1 MSDQEA
7 PLRNGVEH
15 KIFEVLPFV
24 DDDYGGVIVEMK
36 TPMDT
41 KTFVAALRDS
51 FEQWRLQGKKGV
63 WLNLPLSHVNLV
75 EPAVKEGFRYHHAEP
90 TYLMLVYWIP
100 EAESTIPLNASHRVR
115 VGAVVLNHNKEEKYG
130 SLCGSGIW
138 KIPTGVVDE
147 GEEIFAAAIREVKE
161 ETGVRRSI
169 YLNVNQS
176 TINIYNLT
184 FSYIYLQIDTEFLEI
199 LAFCQ
204 THESFFA
211 KSDLFFVCLLRPT
224 SFDIQKQDLE
234 IEAAQWMRFEDS
246 ASQPITHKNDLFKDI
261 HHICSMKMEK
271 SYSGFSKKPITTF
284 FDDKLGY
291 LYLNK
296 QEDMEQPIS

>member
-1 MSDQEA
+1 MSDHEA
-7 PLRNGVEH
+7 PLINGLDY
-15 KIFEVLPFV
+15 KIDELLLPFV

-36 TPMDT
+36 TPMDP
-41 KTFVAALRDS
+41 KCFVAALRYS
-51 FEQWRLQGKKGV
+51 FTQWRLQGKKGV
-63 WLNLPLSHVNLV
+63 WLNLPISHVNLV

-90 TYLMLVYWIP
+90 SYLMLVYWIP
-100 EAESTIPLNASHRVR
+100 EAAESTIPLNASHRVR
-115 VGAVVLNHNKEEKYG
+115 VGAVVLNHNKEILVVQEKHG
-130 SLCGSGIW
+130 KLRGSGIW

-161 ETGVRRSI
+161 ETG
-169 YLNVNQS
+169 
-176 TINIYNLT
+176 
-184 FSYIYLQIDTEFLEI
+184 IDTEFLEI

-246 ASQPITHKNDLFKDI
+246 ASQPITQKNELFKVL
-261 HHICSMKMEK
+261 HRICSMKMEK
-271 SYSGFSKKPITTF
+271 SYTGFSTKRITTF
-284 FDDKLGY
+284 FDDKRINLEKE
-291 LYLNK
+291 NTINRSEPK
-296 QEDMEQPIS
+296 KNA

>member
-41 KTFVAALRDS
+41 KNFVAALRDS

-161 ETGVRRSI
+161 ETG
-169 YLNVNQS
+169 
-176 TINIYNLT
+176 
-184 FSYIYLQIDTEFLEI
+184 IDTEFLEI

-234 IEAAQWMRFEDS
+234 IEAAQVNGCGSRTLPLNLS
-246 ASQPITHKNDLFKDI
+246 HTRTIS
-261 HHICSMKMEK
+261 
-271 SYSGFSKKPITTF
+271 SKIFTTF
-284 FDDKLGY
+284 A
-291 LYLNK
+291 
-296 QEDMEQPIS
+296 Q

>member
-7 PLRNGVEH
+7 PLVNGVEH
-15 KIFEVLPFV
+15 MTCEALPFV

-36 TPMDT
+36 TPMDP
-41 KTFVAALRDS
+41 KSFVAALKYS
-51 FEQWRLQGKKGV
+51 FAQWRLQGKKGV
-63 WLNLPLSHVNLV
+63 WLNLPISHVNLV

-100 EAESTIPLNASHRVR
+100 EAESTIPLNASHRVC

-130 SLCGSGIW
+130 TLRGTGVW

-147 GEEIFAAAIREVKE
+147 GEDIFAAAIREVKE
-161 ETGVRRSI
+161 ETG
-169 YLNVNQS
+169 
-176 TINIYNLT
+176 
-184 FSYIYLQIDTEFLEI
+184 IDTEFLEI

-246 ASQPITHKNDLFKDI
+246 ACQPITHKNDFFKAI
-261 HHICSMKMEK
+261 HRICSMKMEK
-271 SYSGFSKKPITTF
+271 SYTGFSTKPITTF
-284 FDDKLGY
+284 IDDKLGY
-291 LYLNK
+291 LYWNK
-296 QEDMEQPIS
+296 QEEMNNSIS

>member
-1 MSDQEA
+1 MSDHEA
-7 PLRNGVEH
+7 PMINGVVEH
-15 KIFEVLPFV
+15 KIGEEVLPFV
-24 DDDYGGVIVEMK
+24 EDDYGGVIVEMNN
-36 TPMDT
+36 PMDP
-41 KTFVAALRDS
+41 KCFVAKLRYS
-51 FEQWRLQGKKGV
+51 FTQWRSQGKKGV
-63 WLNLPLSHVNLV
+63 WLNLPLTQVNLV

-115 VGAVVLNHNKEEKYG
+115 VGAVVLNHDKEEKYG
-130 SLCGSGIW
+130 TLRGSGVW

-161 ETGVRRSI
+161 ETG
-169 YLNVNQS
+169 
-176 TINIYNLT
+176 
-184 FSYIYLQIDTEFLEI
+184 IDTEFLEI

-211 KSDLFFVCLLRPT
+211 KSDLFFICLLRPT

-246 ASQPITHKNDLFKDI
+246 ASQPITHKNDLFEVI
-261 HHICSMKMEK
+261 HRICSMKMEK
-271 SYSGFSKKPITTF
+271 SYTGFSTEPITTF

-296 QEDMEQPIS
+296 QDMNNHIS

>member
-1 MSDQEA
+1 MSSHEA
-7 PLRNGVEH
+7 PTVNGVVEQ
-15 KIFEVLPFV
+15 KIGEEVLPFV
-24 DDDYGGVIVEMK
+24 EDEYGGVIVEMK
-36 TPMDT
+36 TPMDP
-41 KTFVAALRDS
+41 KCFVATLRYS
-51 FEQWRLQGKKGV
+51 FTQWKLQGKKGV
-63 WLNLPLSHVNLV
+63 WLNLPLSQVNLV

-100 EAESTIPLNASHRVR
+100 ESESTIPLNASHRVR
-115 VGAVVLNHNKEEKYG
+115 VGAVVLNHNKEILVVQEKYG
-130 SLCGSGIW
+130 LLRGSGVW

-147 GEEIFAAAIREVKE
+147 GEDIFAAAIREVKE
-161 ETGVRRSI
+161 ETG
-169 YLNVNQS
+169 
-176 TINIYNLT
+176 
-184 FSYIYLQIDTEFLEI
+184 IDTEFLEV

-211 KSDLFFVCLLRPT
+211 KSDLFFICLLRPT

-246 ASQPITHKNDLFKDI
+246 ASQPITHKNELFKVL
-261 HHICSMKMEK
+261 HRICSLKMEK
-271 SYSGFSKKPITTF
+271 SYIGFSKKPITTF

-296 QEDMEQPIS
+296 QDMNNPIT

>member
-1 MSDQEA
+1 MTDQEA
-7 PLRNGVEH
+7 PLINGAEQ
-15 KIFEVLPFV
+15 KICEVLPFV

-36 TPMDT
+36 TPMDN
-41 KTFVAALRDS
+41 KSFVAALKYS
-51 FEQWRLQGKKGV
+51 FAQWRLQGKKGV

-100 EAESTIPLNASHRVR
+100 EAESTIPFNASHRVR
-115 VGAVVLNHNKEEKYG
+115 VGAVVLNQNKEEKYG
-130 SLCGSGIW
+130 TLCGTGVW

-147 GEEIFAAAIREVKE
+147 GEDIFAAAIREVKE
-161 ETGVRRSI
+161 ETG
-169 YLNVNQS
+169 
-176 TINIYNLT
+176 
-184 FSYIYLQIDTEFLEI
+184 IDTEFLEI

-246 ASQPITHKNDLFKDI
+246 ACQPITQKNDLFKAI
-261 HHICSMKMEK
+261 HRICSMKMEK
-271 SYSGFSKKPITTF
+271 SYTGFSTKRITSF

-291 LYLNK
+291 LYSNN
-296 QEDMEQPIS
+296 QEDMNNPTS